1 MQTLRHTKH
10 LARLALAWFV
20 LSLGVAGAAPLLQTQ
35 DYIMVCSSNGMYQL
49 RDGDELNDQ
58 GLTSRTTPTLK
69 CPLCIALDAPPD
81 LLGSASLPIAFPAT
95 LPSQT
100 TAAIQHKATLCAAP
114 LPARGPPNH
123 AIHAQLLFS

>member
-20 LSLGVAGAAPLLQTQ
+20 LSLGAAAATPLLHTQ
-35 DYIMVCSSNGMYQL
+35 NYIMVCSSNGMYQL
-49 RDGDELNDQ
+49 LLDGDERNDQ
-58 GLTSRTTPTLK
+58 GSTSRTTPTLK

-81 LLGSASLPIAFPAT
+81 LLGSTPLPMALPAMLASP
-95 LPSQT
+95 T
-100 TAAIQHKATLCAAP
+100 TAATRRKASLCAAP

-123 AIHAQLLFS
+123 ALRA

>member
-20 LSLGVAGAAPLLQTQ
+20 LSLGVAAAAPLLQTQ

-49 RDGDELNDQ
+49 LLDGDERNDQ

-81 LLGSASLPIAFPAT
+81 LLGSAPLPMALPAM
-95 LPSQT
+95 LASQT
-100 TAAIQHKATLCAAP
+100 TAATRHKATLCAAP

-123 AIHAQLLFS
+123 ALRA

>member
-20 LSLGVAGAAPLLQTQ
+20 LSLGVATAAPLLQTQ

-49 RDGDELNDQ
+49 LLDGDELNDQ
-58 GLTSRTTPTLK
+58 GSTSRTTPTLK

-81 LLGSASLPIAFPAT
+81 LLGSAPLPMALPAM
-95 LPSQT
+95 PASQT
-100 TAAIQHKATLCAAP
+100 TAATRHKASLCSAP
-114 LPARGPPNH
+114 LPARGPPNNTLR
-123 AIHAQLLFS
+123 A